1 MSALNWVCRVYHQ
14 TLGNLWWGSH
24 RVVEAPL
31 YLVPRTEVG
40 ERVYTLLWAVCGGPI
55 TDSTN
60 ATPAHCWDSILS
72 TLTTGKGQN

>member
-1 MSALNWVCRVYHQ
+1 MSALNRVCRVYHQ

-40 ERVYTLLWAVCGGPI
+40 ERVYTLLWAVCGR
-55 TDSTN
+55 
-60 ATPAHCWDSILS
+60 L
-72 TLTTGKGQN
+72 GQWCVTRARHHYQRCV